1 MRKTVE
7 SLGVGD
13 IAICLAGHDKNKPCV
28 VVKVVADDYVMIADG
43 VRRLISSPKLKKIK
57 HLQKKEN
64 SVELTDLISRGQ
76 ADDKKIA
83 NALEKYK
90 SNKNGGGYV

>member
-1 MRKTVE
+1 MKKTVE

-13 IAICLAGHDKNKPCV
+13 IAISLAGHDKNKPCV
-28 VVKVVADDYVMIADG
+28 VVKVVADDYEMIADG
-43 VRRLISSPKLKKIK
+43 VRRMISSPKLKKVK

-64 SVELTDLISRGQ
+64 SVELTDLIGMGQ

-83 NALEKYK
+83 EALEKYK

>member
-1 MRKTVE
+1 MKKTVE

-13 IAICLAGHDKNKPCV
+13 IAISLAGHDKNKPCV

-43 VRRLISSPKLKKIK
+43 VRRMISSPKLKKVK

-64 SVELTDLISRGQ
+64 SVELTDLIGMGR

-83 NALEKYK
+83 EALEKYK

>member
-1 MRKTVE
+1 MKKTVE

-13 IAICLAGHDKNKPCV
+13 IAISLAGHDKNKPCV

-43 VRRLISSPKLKKIK
+43 VRRLIGSPKLKKIK

-64 SVELTDLISRGQ
+64 SVELTDLIGMGQ

-83 NALEKYK
+83 KVVEKYI

>member
-1 MRKTVE
+1 MKKTVE

-13 IAICLAGHDKNKPCV
+13 IAVSLAGHDKKKPCV

-43 VRRLISSPKLKKIK
+43 MRRLISNPKLKKVK

-64 SVELTDLISRGQ
+64 SVELTSLIGIGQ

-83 NALEKYK
+83 EVLEKYI
-90 SNKNGGGYV
+90 SNKNGGGYA